1 MQKLKAALD
10 GAVKDAKLWRG
21 VCDEAARV
29 IGGTGGVFLPFNP
42 IIDPKRIAFS
52 ENLGPFVEHYA
63 SLQVGFYDIRPETT
77 SLLKGLG
84 IICHEDIPVSE
95 RPSAS
100 EGAVVFDRY
109 KFDHFTSM
117 HIRCGNEDW
126 CLAIRNPRGW
136 SCPLKV
142 VHQLG

>member
-109 KFDHFTSM
+109 KFDHL
-117 HIRCGNEDW
+117 HRCTFDAGMKTGALQYVIQEVSTRNGQST
-126 CLAIRNPRGW
+126 AI
-136 SCPLKV
+136 
-142 VHQLG
+142 